1 MSGIAALLRLDGA
14 PATPADV
21 ERMVATL
28 AHRGPDGAGVWCT
41 GPAGVGHRL
50 LHTTPESLHER
61 QPLASAAACLV
72 LTADAR
78 IDNRAELI
86 RALDLAEPATAITDA
101 ALILAAYER
110 WGERCPERLLGD
122 FAFAVWDARRQALF
136 CARDHFGVKPIYYH
150 HAPGRLFA
158 LASEIKGLLAL
169 AEVPRGLN
177 ETRVADYLVPLLEDK
192 AITFYASVVRLP
204 PAHRMTVS
212 RDGVRLEQYWALD
225 PGREIRMKSDAEYA
239 AAFRE
244 IFTDAVRCRL
254 RSALPVGAILSG
266 GLDSSSIVCVARR
279 LLREHHLAPLHTFS
293 AIFPDVPQCDEQRYI
308 AALVSEGDVEPHYV
322 RGDLLSPLVDI
333 DRVLAHEDEPFYA
346 PNLFLH
352 WELYRAA
359 QAAGV
364 RVVCD
369 GVDGD
374 TTVSHGLLRLAELA
388 ASGRLPTL
396 AAEAFALSRRLQQ
409 SPWRLLWRNALRPF
423 LPQRVRATWR
433 LLRGRSPLINRA
445 FADRTGL
452 AQRLRALDPERAPPP
467 RTARQEHWRRLTSGL
482 VPFALEIADKAA
494 AAFAIEPRY
503 PFFDRRL
510 AEYCLALPSDQKL
523 RSGFTRLVLRHALN
537 GILTDA
543 VRRRGDKSNLA
554 PNFRRA
560 LLHFGRATL
569 EDVIVGDGSV
579 IAPWVDLTA
588 LRQVYARYAAGGADD
603 AALPVWTG
611 ATLALWLRK
620 QRSPTHAAR
629 STIRPADVTRDSRF
643 APDPLKGEP
652 SHGTREGSPHVE
664 PRRTGTSGAEARL

>member
-1 MSGIAALLRLDGA
+1 M
-14 PATPADV
+14 
-21 ERMVATL
+21 
-28 AHRGPDGAGVWCT
+28 
-41 GPAGVGHRL
+41 
-50 LHTTPESLHER
+50 
-61 QPLASAAACLV
+61 
-72 LTADAR
+72 
-78 IDNRAELI
+78 
-86 RALDLAEPATAITDA
+86 
-101 ALILAAYER
+101 
-110 WGERCPERLLGD
+110 
-122 FAFAVWDARRQALF
+122 
-136 CARDHFGVKPIYYH
+136 
-150 HAPGRLFA
+150 
-158 LASEIKGLLAL
+158 
-169 AEVPRGLN
+169 
-177 ETRVADYLVPLLEDK
+177 
-192 AITFYASVVRLP
+192 
-204 PAHRMTVS
+204 
-212 RDGVRLEQYWALD
+212 
-225 PGREIRMKSDAEYA
+225 
-239 AAFRE
+239 
-244 IFTDAVRCRL
+244 
-254 RSALPVGAILSG
+254 LSG

-388 ASGRLPTL
+388 ASGRWPTL
-396 AAEAFALSRRLQQ
+396 AAESFALSRRLQQ

-523 RSGFTRLVLRHALN
+523 RSGFTQHDQARGRDAGLPFRTRPTERRAIPWNKRRKSARRTPANRHQWRRSTSIAAQSSRFTDRLRRLRRASTLVPATGSTVPRDETAVAGTVN
-537 GILTDA
+537 GPVRRNVQGLRPPGA
-543 VRRRGDKSNLA
+543 VRAGPAGAGARR
-554 PNFRRA
+554 
-560 LLHFGRATL
+560 
-569 EDVIVGDGSV
+569 
-579 IAPWVDLTA
+579 
-588 LRQVYARYAAGGADD
+588 
-603 AALPVWTG
+603 
-611 ATLALWLRK
+611 
-620 QRSPTHAAR
+620 
-629 STIRPADVTRDSRF
+629 
-643 APDPLKGEP
+643 
-652 SHGTREGSPHVE
+652 
-664 PRRTGTSGAEARL
+664 RRTRG

>member
-1 MSGIAALLRLDGA
+1 
-14 PATPADV
+14 
-21 ERMVATL
+21 
-28 AHRGPDGAGVWCT
+28 
-41 GPAGVGHRL
+41 
-50 LHTTPESLHER
+50 
-61 QPLASAAACLV
+61 
-72 LTADAR
+72 
-78 IDNRAELI
+78 
-86 RALDLAEPATAITDA
+86 
-101 ALILAAYER
+101 
-110 WGERCPERLLGD
+110 
-122 FAFAVWDARRQALF
+122 
-136 CARDHFGVKPIYYH
+136 
-150 HAPGRLFA
+150 
-158 LASEIKGLLAL
+158 
-169 AEVPRGLN
+169 
-177 ETRVADYLVPLLEDK
+177 
-192 AITFYASVVRLP
+192 
-204 PAHRMTVS
+204 
-212 RDGVRLEQYWALD
+212 
-225 PGREIRMKSDAEYA
+225 
-239 AAFRE
+239 
-244 IFTDAVRCRL
+244 
-254 RSALPVGAILSG
+254 
-266 GLDSSSIVCVARR
+266 VARR

-388 ASGRLPTL
+388 ASGRWPTL

-643 APDPLKGEP
+643 APDPPKGEP

-664 PRRTGTSGAEARL
+664 PWRTGTSGAEARL

>member
-1 MSGIAALLRLDGA
+1 MSGIAGLLRLNGA
-14 PATPADV
+14 PASRADV
-21 ERMVATL
+21 DCMLAPL
-28 AHRGPDGAGVWCT
+28 AHRGPDGAGVQCAA
-41 GPAGVGHRL
+41 PAGLGHRL
-50 LHTTPESLHER
+50 LHTTPESLRER
-61 QPLASAAACLV
+61 QPLASADGSLL

-86 RALDLAEPATAITDA
+86 RALDLADPAAVITDA
-101 ALILAAYER
+101 DLILAAYDR
-110 WGERCPERLLGD
+110 WGEHCPERLLGD
-122 FAFAVWDARRQALF
+122 FAFAIWDARRQSLF
-136 CARDHFGVKPIYYH
+136 CARDHFGVKPFYYH

-177 ETRVADYLVPLLEDK
+177 ETRIADYLVPLLEDK
-192 AITFYASVVRLP
+192 AITFYAGVVRLP

-212 RDGVRLEQYWALD
+212 RAGVRLEQYWALD
-225 PGREIRMKSDAEYA
+225 PGREIRLKSDAEYA
-239 AAFRE
+239 EAFRE
-244 IFTDAVRCRL
+244 IFTEAVRCRL
-254 RSALPVGAILSG
+254 RSASPVGAMLSG
-266 GLDSSSIVCVARR
+266 GLDSSSIVCLARR
-279 LLREHHLAPLHTFS
+279 LLGEHHVAPLHTFS
-293 AIFPDVPQCDEQRYI
+293 AVFPDVPQCDERRYI
-308 AALVSEGDVEPHYV
+308 DAVVSEGGLEPHYL
-322 RGDLLSPLVDI
+322 RGDLLSPLGDL

-364 RVVCD
+364 RVLCD

-374 TTVSHGLLRLAELA
+374 TTVSHGLARLAELA
-388 ASGRLPTL
+388 ASGRWPTL
-396 AAEAFALSRRLQQ
+396 AAETFGLSRRLHQ

-423 LPQRVRATWR
+423 VPQRARATWR
-433 LLRGRSPLINRA
+433 WLRGRSPIINRA

-452 AQRLRALDPERAPPP
+452 ARRLHALDPERATPA
-467 RTARQEHWRRLTSGL
+467 RTARDEHWRRLTSGL

-510 AEYCLALPSDQKL
+510 AQYCLALPSDQKL
-523 RSGFTRLVLRHALN
+523 RSGFTRLVLRHALH

-569 EDVIVGDGSV
+569 EEVIGGDGST
-579 IAPWVDLTA
+579 IAPYVDLTA
-588 LRQVYARYAAGGADD
+588 LRRQYARYAAGGAAD

-611 ATLALWLRK
+611 ATLALWLSK

-629 STIRPADVTRDSRF
+629 STIRPADVTQDSRF